1 VNVRPINAIV
11 LLALLSELTG
21 CAHHYTPAVVQDPYG
36 FFSGI
41 WHGLLFPF
49 SLIGCMFIDSVFI
62 IGQPNT
68 GWPYYLGFVCGLC
81 AYIDEPIK
89 KIPTL

>member
-1 VNVRPINAIV
+1 MKSISSLLLLVV
-11 LLALLSELTG
+11 LCGLTG
-21 CAHHYTPAVVQDPYG
+21 CAHHYSPEVFQDPYG

-41 WHGLLFPF
+41 WHGILFPF

-68 GWPYYLGFVCGLC
+68 GWPYYLGFVLGLY
-81 AYIDEPIK
+81 AYGSGANK
-89 KIPTL
+89 

>member
-1 VNVRPINAIV
+1 MSTRKALLT
-11 LLALLSELTG
+11 LLAVCSLVG
-21 CAHHYTPAVVQDPYG
+21 CAHQFAPDTLADPYG

-41 WHGLLFPF
+41 WHGVLFPF

-68 GWPYYLGFVCGLC
+68 GWPYYLGFVLGLF
-81 AYIDEPIK
+81 AYGSGTSK
-89 KIPTL
+89 